1 MMTVYRHRLRFKI
14 KKLLLKQDGQ
24 IPINQ
29 EKKKSHLQ
37 HFSIV
42 LQTLSQPRV
51 NVSMLLLSV
60 KGGRVG
66 ALGCLECFFPS
77 GVDNLT
83 IRQSHKYKAS
93 HKCLLPSANE
103 MHPHG
108 LEMTSSQVSSRPPPA
123 FTQCTGGRRGSTP
136 ARKPSLV
143 HRRGSEPQPT
153 SSRRASEV
161 LGKHRRLAAQTNPL
175 EYISRFDSSLP
186 VPSQEPLPC
195 GCEATAAAPTAK
207 LNFQSDRPGGP
218 PHRSPTASVSPPT
231 AVDPSGEE
239 AGNCL
244 VLI

>member
-1 MMTVYRHRLRFKI
+1 MPF
-14 KKLLLKQDGQ
+14 
-24 IPINQ
+24 
-29 EKKKSHLQ
+29 
-37 HFSIV
+37 
-42 LQTLSQPRV
+42 
-51 NVSMLLLSV
+51 LSV
-60 KGGRVG
+60 RGGRRGSWLPGVG
-66 ALGCLECFFPS
+66 FFSS

-83 IRQSHKYKAS
+83 IQQSHKYKAS

-108 LEMTSSQVSSRPPPA
+108 LERTSSQVSSRPPPT
-123 FTQCTGGRRGSTP
+123 FSQCAEGGRGGGNGGRR
-136 ARKPSLV
+136 RRLV
-143 HRRGSEPQPT
+143 RRHGSEPQPT

-161 LGKHRRLAAQTNPL
+161 LGKHRRLTAQTNRL

-186 VPSQEPLPC
+186 VASQEPLPC
-195 GCEATAAAPTAK
+195 GCEATAAPPLAK

-218 PHRSPTASVSPPT
+218 PHGSPTVSPPT